1 MRFITGKFRGQKID
15 IPKSNIRPTMDK
27 VREAVFSMIR
37 DKIANSVV
45 LDLYA
50 GSGSFGLEAISEGAK
65 ICHFVDNS
73 FNATRCIKRN
83 LNKFGIT
90 NNVKI
95 FESSVLSFINR
106 CDSDYY
112 DIVFVDPP
120 YNAKVISKIVKAI
133 SEQNILK
140 SDGVIVAECRMDE
153 DLSKIKDR
161 IVKSK
166 TYGDTKIFLIS
177 K

>member
-1 MRFITGKFRGQKID
+1 MNIIAGKFKGQKFKV
-15 IPKSNIRPTMDK
+15 PKAHIRPTMDK

-37 DKIANSVV
+37 DRIANSVV

-50 GSGSFGLEAISEGAK
+50 GSGSFGLEAISQGAK

-73 FNATRCIKRN
+73 FKATRCIKRN
-83 LNKFGIT
+83 LNKFCIT
-90 NNVKI
+90 NNVKV

-106 CDSDYY
+106 CDSNYY

-120 YNAKVISKIVKAI
+120 YNAKVISKIVKVI
-133 SEQNILK
+133 LEQNILK
-140 SDGVIVAECRMDE
+140 SGGVIVAECRMDE

-161 IVKSK
+161 IIKSK

>member
-1 MRFITGKFRGQKID
+1 
-15 IPKSNIRPTMDK
+15 MDK

-83 LNKFGIT
+83 LNKF
-90 NNVKI
+90 
-95 FESSVLSFINR
+95 
-106 CDSDYY
+106 
-112 DIVFVDPP
+112 
-120 YNAKVISKIVKAI
+120 
-133 SEQNILK
+133 
-140 SDGVIVAECRMDE
+140 
-153 DLSKIKDR
+153 KDR